1 MPRDSHDKE
10 RQAGQART
18 RELIPMVDGDWT
30 GERGMHEPISFY
42 QSILSTP
49 PHAPSS
55 QPAAYSWQ
63 AVR

>member
-1 MPRDSHDKE
+1 
-10 RQAGQART
+10 
-18 RELIPMVDGDWT
+18 MVDGDWT